1 MTNRQAIGYM
11 LLACKKANLEKETV
25 RKLFQEMYWEFDLKT
40 VEEAQENGFE
50 WYHSLDEDS

>member
-25 RKLFQEMYWEFDLKT
+25 KKLFEEMYMEFDFKT
-40 VEEAQENGFE
+40 ESEAESIGFE
-50 WYHSLDEDS
+50 WYYTLEL